1 MLLSASRSLSIGIIR
16 TVALQRLQQH
26 AAHLAP
32 SLRLSHPLSTP
43 LRRVTQQHRAFMSS
57 LSADQ
62 TMRACQIQEQGDLD
76 VIRVSDVKLPQPGRG
91 QVLIKVEYAGVNFI
105 DTYQRGGIYKLPMPW
120 TLGNECA
127 GEIVSLGEDVDP
139 AAVGFNVGDK
149 VAAYTPGGSFAE
161 YTLAPT
167 KQTVKLPEGVST
179 RDAATLIL
187 QGLTA
192 LTFVREAHE
201 VKPGQ
206 WILVQAA
213 AGGLGRLL
221 CQLCRHL
228 GANVIGTTSSQEKAE
243 IAKRAGAHHVLLYGP
258 GTDVVSRV
266 YELTGGEGIDRG
278 VHAVFDG
285 VGKDT
290 FDMDFDLLRRKGTLV
305 TLGNASGPVPP
316 FAPLKLGPKNL
327 KVCRPV
333 LNQYVYT
340 AEEFHSYASELFEI
354 VKQGHLELSVHG
366 EYPLTTE
373 GIKQS
378 QIDITGRKT
387 SGKLLIK
394 VA

>member
-1 MLLSASRSLSIGIIR
+1 MSTSL
-16 TVALQRLQQH
+16 
-26 AAHLAP
+26 P
-32 SLRLSHPLSTP
+32 
-43 LRRVTQQHRAFMSS
+43 TQ
-57 LSADQ
+57 
-62 TMRACQIQEQGDLD
+62 MRACQISEQGELD
-76 VIRVSDVKLPQPGRG
+76 VIQVKQVDVPQPAKG

-127 GEIVSLGEDVDP
+127 GEVV
-139 AAVGFNVGDK
+139 AVGEGTEAFKVGDR

-161 YTLAPT
+161 YTLSPI
-167 KQTVKLPEGVST
+167 KQTCKLPEGVST
-179 RDAATLIL
+179 KDAATIIL

-201 VKPGQ
+201 VKKGQ

-221 CQLCRHL
+221 CQLCSHY
-228 GANVIGTTSSQEKAE
+228 GANVIGTTSTAEKAE
-243 IAKRAGAHHVLLYGP
+243 IAKASGAQHVFLYGP
-258 GTDVVSRV
+258 GKEQEIVDQV
-266 YELTGGEGIDRG
+266 YALTGGEGIERG
-278 VHAVFDG
+278 VDCVFDG

-290 FDMDFDLLRRKGTLV
+290 FEMDFDLLRRKGTLV

-327 KVCRPV
+327 KLCRPV

-340 AEEFHSYASELFEI
+340 QEEFTRYSSELFEI
-354 VKQGHLELSVHG
+354 VKLGHLDLAVHG
-366 EYPLTTE
+366 EYDLSTE
-373 GIKQS
+373 GIKQA
-378 QIDITGRKT
+378 QMDIMGRKT

>member
-1 MLLSASRSLSIGIIR
+1 
-16 TVALQRLQQH
+16 
-26 AAHLAP
+26 
-32 SLRLSHPLSTP
+32 
-43 LRRVTQQHRAFMSS
+43 MSVP
-57 LSADQ
+57 Q
-62 TMRACQIQEQGDLD
+62 KMQACQIQEQGDLD
-76 VIRVSDVKLPQPGRG
+76 VIKVHEITVPKPGPG
-91 QVLIKVEYAGVNFI
+91 QCLIKVDYAGVNFI

-127 GEIVSLGEDVDP
+127 GEVVALGEGVNETE
-139 AAVGFNVGDK
+139 VGFKVGDK
-149 VAAYTPGGSFAE
+149 VAAYTPGGSFAQ

-167 KQTVKLPEGVST
+167 KQTIKLPEEVST
-179 RDAATLIL
+179 KDAATLIL

-201 VKPGQ
+201 VKKGQ

-221 CQLCRHL
+221 CQLCSHL
-228 GANVIGTTSSQEKAE
+228 GAHVIGTTSSEEKAE
-243 IAKRAGAHHVLLYGP
+243 IARQSGAEHVILYGQ
-258 GTDVVSRV
+258 GRDVVSEV
-266 YELTGGEGIDRG
+266 YKLTGGEGIDRG

-290 FDMDFDLLRRKGTLV
+290 FEMDFELLRRKGTLV
-305 TLGNASGPVPP
+305 TLGNASGPVEP

-340 AEEFHSYASELFEI
+340 ADEFHSYASELFEI
-354 VKQGHLELSVHG
+354 VKQGHLKLAVHG
-366 EYPLTTE
+366 EYSLTTE

-394 VA
+394 VQ